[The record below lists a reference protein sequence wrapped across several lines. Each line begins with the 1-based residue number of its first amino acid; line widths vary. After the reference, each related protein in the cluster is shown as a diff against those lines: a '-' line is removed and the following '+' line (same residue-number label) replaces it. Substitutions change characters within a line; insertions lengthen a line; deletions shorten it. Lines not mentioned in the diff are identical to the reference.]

1 MKTEGEQRRTERGR
15 RRESERERE
24 GGGRGTLPLTHAG
37 KKIYEWVTS
46 LELLQV

>member
-1 MKTEGEQRRTERGR
+1 MNEERRREQRRTER
-15 RRESERERE
+15 ESEGGVRG
-24 GGGRGTLPLTHAG
+24 GGGRGTLPLTQAR

>member
-1 MKTEGEQRRTERGR
+1 MKSEGEQR
-15 RRESERERE
+15 EREREERGE

>member
-1 MKTEGEQRRTERGR
+1 MKTEGED
-15 RRESERERE
+15 REGESAREREKE
-24 GGGRGTLPLTHAG
+24 GGGRGTLPFTHTG